1 MWTKLKRDPFVWI
14 MSYMMTKEHLFLNFN
29 LWIICTIYALY
40 KVSSQKS
47 KATTSIRKYFHA
59 LVVIVFTSGIVLDA
73 NFLYLASIVVFCAM
87 LLVEHIRLHNIEP
100 FASLINKSYHTFKD
114 EKDVGDLVLTNLYLL
129 SGVSLPLWITT
140 DLQKADTILLMSG
153 VLSVGIGDSFASIVG
168 SKYGKLKL
176 FKSKKTLEGLLAS
189 ILSQL
194 TFVQILQIL
203 KWATFKPLP
212 TVIPI
217 IVTSLVETISTQ
229 VGLFKSMLKRE
240 IKELK
245 YFVLFFRWTILL
257 CPF

>member
-1 MWTKLKRDPFVWI
+1 M
-14 MSYMMTKEHLFLNFN
+14 
-29 LWIICTIYALY
+29 
-40 KVSSQKS
+40 
-47 KATTSIRKYFHA
+47 
-59 LVVIVFTSGIVLDA
+59 
-73 NFLYLASIVVFCAM
+73 
-87 LLVEHIRLHNIEP
+87 
-100 FASLINKSYHTFKD
+100 
-114 EKDVGDLVLTNLYLL
+114 
-129 SGVSLPLWITT
+129 WITT

-229 VGLFKSMLKRE
+229 VCLPIQINAQKRN
-240 IKELK
+240 
-245 YFVLFFRWTILL
+245 
-257 CPF
+257 

>member
-1 MWTKLKRDPFVWI
+1 M
-14 MSYMMTKEHLFLNFN
+14 
-29 LWIICTIYALY
+29 
-40 KVSSQKS
+40 
-47 KATTSIRKYFHA
+47 
-59 LVVIVFTSGIVLDA
+59 
-73 NFLYLASIVVFCAM
+73 
-87 LLVEHIRLHNIEP
+87 
-100 FASLINKSYHTFKD
+100 FKD

-140 DLQKADTILLMSG
+140 DLQKADRILLMSG

-194 TFVQILQIL
+194 TFVQILHIL

-229 VGLFKSMLKRE
+229 VGSVKSMVK
-240 IKELK
+240 
-245 YFVLFFRWTILL
+245 
-257 CPF
+257 